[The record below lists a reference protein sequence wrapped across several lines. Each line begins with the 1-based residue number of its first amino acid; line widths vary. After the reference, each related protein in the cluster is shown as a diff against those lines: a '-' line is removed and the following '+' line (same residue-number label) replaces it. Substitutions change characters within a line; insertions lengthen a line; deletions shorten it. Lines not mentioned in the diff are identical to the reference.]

1 MEYTIEEKR
10 TNLDLMF
17 YNTKKE
23 FGLPI
28 LFEGS
33 VSINV
38 DKEHPAIVG
47 LSFPTMPVKTSGGDT
62 IYINSITVENGEV
75 RHWDTSVYEWKHI
88 GNLDIDPNDS
98 PEHIAKV
105 LVEYMKSIVL
115 DSSATTGE
123 TEKRD

>member
-1 MEYTIEEKR
+1 MEYTIKEKR
-10 TNLDLMF
+10 TNLNLMF

-23 FGLPI
+23 FELPI

-38 DKEHPAIVG
+38 DDEQPANVG
-47 LSFPTMPVKTSGGDT
+47 FSFPTMPVKTSGGDT
-62 IYINSITVENGEV
+62 IYIDSITVENGEV
-75 RHWDTSVYEWKHI
+75 RHWDTGVYEWKHI

-105 LVEYMKSIVL
+105 LVEYLKSIVL
-115 DSSATTGE
+115 DSSAPASE
-123 TEKRD
+123 TEKRG